1 MINVQQT
8 IDRLRNLS
16 PAQLKQEAQLVKD
29 DSMMLPLVL
38 GEDARRKKLAIA
50 SQGQMGQQPTVV
62 DQKLSQMDAGQAQAM
77 PEDQGIAQLRTP
89 NMETMAAAEGGIV
102 GYADG
107 GMVAFAKGGQPST
120 DAFER
125 AFQTVL
131 RLEGGATY
139 VADDAGKGPTKYGI
153 NQTANPDVDVKNL
166 TEAKAREIY
175 RKRYWDKIGGD
186 ALAAKNP
193 ALATIAFDAAVNQGT
208 GPANKMVAAAGGDP
222 TKLLEM
228 RKQRYDALVQAKPK
242 EYGQFS
248 KGWDTRL
255 ASLATAAMP
264 MGAAQAAPAPTAA
277 PATGLAAADE
287 ARRAASISQIP
298 GGVPMEQTPAGPAP
312 TGNEIVK
319 GTAKTAFAL
328 GQNLLAVPAAG
339 ISTLARKGLG
349 AMGYGPG
356 ANFEETLGRYAYSPD
371 DAVSQQQLAGL
382 GKAMSDLKIP
392 AYIPMI
398 GGIAGA
404 SRAGAAK
411 DAAAIAKA
419 QNVRLMPPSTAS
431 TAAEQAAAASAQK
444 VANLRLEPQ
453 AKIAGISP
461 ESEGVIKVNPARQRM
476 QTAGRQG
483 ALEADQ
489 AFAQMDAKTASGV
502 AADEAA
508 AAAARAAAARTALTA
523 DEAAA
528 AAARTRMGDTAIRD
542 AGAQTVNAS
551 LPAISQRSTLGGNVA
566 TGVNAANL
574 YPDAGAAPAGGIPDL
589 GIDPREAF
597 RRSELGAQKTP
608 LTPDMAPDATAEAA
622 GEKPSWLTNDRALML
637 GLNLLAQQG
646 KPGTGSAIRDLLSGL
661 GTAGLSTLAG
671 EKSERSA
678 KAAEAYQTSMGKKA
692 EAEAAYITRGGKEKN
707 EITLAEDLAQ
717 KRMKDWLSSSAGKLA
732 GMDQAAQDAMLNRF
746 RLDAYNQY
754 GISMQP
760 TATAAAPTGRQAWG
774 AATVS

>member
-107 GMVAFAKGGQPST
+107 GMVAFAKGGKPST
-120 DAFER
+120 DAFEQ

-175 RKRYWDKIGGD
+175 RKRYWDKISGD

-264 MGAAQAAPAPTAA
+264 IGSAQAAPEKTGIATVAPADDAASRIPGQSVRAPAAVPEKTSFMGRQADKLGLSEDTQRNISNLSTALGGSMGAAYIPSYLPKVGGGVAALGERAYEIFNPSKQMTAAQIEALRIANQGSRVTEAAQAAQLAGALPGEARSAA
-277 PATGLAAADE
+277 QAVEVANAAKLAALPSKAELVQDAAALRQAQEANRLAAA
-287 ARRAASISQIP
+287 
-298 GGVPMEQTPAGPAP
+298 
-312 TGNEIVK
+312 
-319 GTAKTAFAL
+319 
-328 GQNLLAVPAAG
+328 
-339 ISTLARKGLG
+339 
-349 AMGYGPG
+349 
-356 ANFEETLGRYAYSPD
+356 
-371 DAVSQQQLAGL
+371 
-382 GKAMSDLKIP
+382 
-392 AYIPMI
+392 
-398 GGIAGA
+398 
-404 SRAGAAK
+404 
-411 DAAAIAKA
+411 AKA
-419 QNVRLMPPSTAS
+419 VQYGG
-431 TAAEQAAAASAQK
+431 QAAAGSA
-444 VANLRLEPQ
+444 
-453 AKIAGISP
+453 
-461 ESEGVIKVNPARQRM
+461 
-476 QTAGRQG
+476 
-483 ALEADQ
+483 
-489 AFAQMDAKTASGV
+489 
-502 AADEAA
+502 
-508 AAAARAAAARTALTA
+508 TA
-523 DEAAA
+523 D
-528 AAARTRMGDTAIRD
+528 
-542 AGAQTVNAS
+542 
-551 LPAISQRSTLGGNVA
+551 VA
-566 TGVNAANL
+566 TQPAATE
-574 YPDAGAAPAGGIPDL
+574 GGIPDL
-589 GIDPREAF
+589 GIDPRETF
-597 RRSELGAQKTP
+597 RRKELEDQTKAESP
-608 LTPDMAPDATAEAA
+608 LQALAPAAETAAA

-646 KPGTGSAIRDLLSGL
+646 KPGTGSAIRDLLGGL
-661 GTAGLSTLAG
+661 GTAGISTLAS
-671 EKSERSA
+671 EKSDRAS

-692 EAEAAYITRGGKEKN
+692 EAEAAFITRGGKDKN
-707 EITLAEDLAQ
+707 EVTLAEDLAQ